1 MTTQTQPTVAS
12 TVKGDVPEL
21 FSSWHVVTSTEY
33 VANYGGIY
41 QIVVTSKNEL
51 SASSNHF
58 TDLICDRDF
67 NYLSASDNA
76 LASIRQRELDYEV
89 KTLSATGTIKSQ
101 SLKEQV
107 LDSSAKILQYS
118 LGNLVFRA
126 EGLHP
131 ISDAIIHIQCDDD
144 CVVSICFWR
153 ILGAFRGS
161 VGEIDDRLCSAL
173 FHYGKI
179 DGEKMKSVEFIRNVF
194 CFII

>member
-41 QIVVTSKNEL
+41 QIVVTSKNEPH
-51 SASSNHF
+51 ASSNHF

-76 LASIRQRELDYEV
+76 LESIRRRELDYET

-101 SLKEQV
+101 SLKEQI
-107 LDSSAKILQYS
+107 LDLSAKILQYS

-131 ISDAIIHIQCDDD
+131 ISDAIIHIQCDG
-144 CVVSICFWR
+144 CVVDICFWR

-179 DGEKMKSVEFIRNVF
+179 DGEKIKSVELVKSTF
-194 CFII
+194 CFTI